1 MHDDDYVRR
10 AHPKRYT
17 GAITL
22 RKPQQPISASLPP
35 PPEGNIL
42 TAYGS
47 HCPPGYEIIGEAWT
61 IDFST
66 GKTTGHY
73 SICNKVS
80 PTFVRR

>member
-1 MHDDDYVRR
+1 MQDDDYVRR
-10 AHPKRYT
+10 AHPSRYT

-22 RKPQQPISASLPP
+22 RKPQRTVSVPAPP
-35 PPEGNIL
+35 GGNIL

-47 HCPPGYEIIGEAWT
+47 HCPPGYEIVGEAWT
-61 IDFST
+61 VDFTT